1 MFKNKKIRKFLA
13 FTVTAAFLVSALIPT
28 TASAASFKDVP
39 NSNVHYEAIDI
50 LSDEGIVKGY
60 NDGNFKP
67 GSNITRGQVAKIFA
81 RLLDDE
87 EGKLEQVFADV
98 PVTLA
103 DKELVRA
110 AFTVK
115 DYEVMTGSNGYL
127 FPNKNITRQ
136 QMAKVLVEGLWLDHV
151 EGEKSQVKDLNK
163 AYPEFQEY
171 IEILSENGVTNVTE
185 FRPTEP
191 VSRAQFASFVYRAL
205 LVLAEQE

>member
-1 MFKNKKIRKFLA
+1 MFKNKTMKKFLA
-13 FTVTAAFLVSALIPT
+13 SIATAAFLASVLIPT
-28 TASAASFKDVP
+28 AASAKSFKDVP
-39 NSNVHYEAIDI
+39 ETNVHVEAIDV
-50 LSDEGIVKGY
+50 LSDVKIINGY
-60 NDGNFKP
+60 DDGTFKP
-67 GSNITRGQVAKIFA
+67 DNNITRGQVAKIFA

-87 EGKLEQVFADV
+87 GQLVQVFKDV

-110 AFTVK
+110 AFTVN

-127 FPNKNITRQ
+127 FPAKNMTRQ

-151 EGEKSQVKDLNK
+151 EGEESQVTDLDK
-163 AYPEFQEY
+163 AYPEFREY
-171 IEILSENGVTNVTE
+171 IQILSEYGITNVTE

-205 LVLAEQE
+205 LTLDEEE